1 MLVVDKIQC
10 AMRGR
15 PVRPL
20 PTTICGVE
28 GNSRLGV
35 LERSVGRHDT
45 SVLGAFDEVS
55 LIY

>member
-15 PVRPL
+15 AVRPL